1 MSYILYDIP
10 CMAFRKIP
18 AAAMIIPMFL
28 SIIFN
33 SLFPDFVNMGSLT
46 TALFGKKAV
55 VPLTGVVLFMAG
67 TGLRLNEAPEALKR
81 GGMLL
86 LGKFAAG
93 YVTGTIFGM
102 IFGPAGVFGVS
113 ALAVYTALLSSNGS
127 IYLAITAEYGEDIDL
142 GAYSLLSLKDGPF
155 LAMVALGASGA
166 THIPLM
172 SLFATI
178 FPMLFGIVLGNL
190 YPGVRNYFKGGSRLM
205 IPFVGI
211 SIGSS
216 INLGMMFSAGIG
228 GVLLGVVAFI
238 VGAIV
243 LTGIDKLILRR
254 PGYAGASLASVAGS
268 AVATPT
274 IIAGVVPEL
283 TDAAALAS
291 VQIAA
296 AVIVTAILCPMWTA
310 WVLKKWGAPQ
320 YSPEVEHS

>member
-1 MSYILYDIP
+1 
-10 CMAFRKIP
+10 
-18 AAAMIIPMFL
+18 
-28 SIIFN
+28 
-33 SLFPDFVNMGSLT
+33 
-46 TALFGKKAV
+46 
-55 VPLTGVVLFMAG
+55 
-67 TGLRLNEAPEALKR
+67 
-81 GGMLL
+81 
-86 LGKFAAG
+86 
-93 YVTGTIFGM
+93 
-102 IFGPAGVFGVS
+102 
-113 ALAVYTALLSSNGS
+113 
-127 IYLAITAEYGEDIDL
+127 
-142 GAYSLLSLKDGPF
+142 
-155 LAMVALGASGA
+155 
-166 THIPLM
+166 
-172 SLFATI
+172 
-178 FPMLFGIVLGNL
+178 
-190 YPGVRNYFKGGSRLM
+190 M

-243 LTGIDKLILRR
+243 LTGIDKLILHR